1 MELQQRSDTRVF
13 FKHYFHPHE
22 EEIQQGLE
30 YGAAP
35 SPFKKQKS
43 TAAEDAVVVSVESP
57 GQGAITE
64 EPEPTTRASS
74 SRAAAGASNMNSAD
88 NADASSNK
96 SMTTEAKPV
105 SLLAAK
111 AKSAPAPS
119 GSQQQHHAYVSRNA
133 CRQARRK
140 QSKKQTEVEWRS

>member
-1 MELQQRSDTRVF
+1 
-13 FKHYFHPHE
+13 
-22 EEIQQGLE
+22 
-30 YGAAP
+30 
-35 SPFKKQKS
+35 
-43 TAAEDAVVVSVESP
+43 
-57 GQGAITE
+57 
-64 EPEPTTRASS
+64 
-74 SRAAAGASNMNSAD
+74 MNSAD